1 MDVVVQLTRAR
12 ECHHRR
18 AWVDAYAAFSAL
30 DSVSLEAEDLDQFAE
45 AAQLLG
51 RGADAARL
59 LQQAYHAWAGR
70 GAIGQALRTTFWL
83 FQVLLFKGDLA
94 QAGGWVARAERLLRA
109 KPECPQ
115 QGYLLLPL
123 AHRQLDGGEAAAAF
137 GTAARV
143 VELGQLAGDPDLAA
157 AGAHLQGIAKIVD
170 GQAQH
175 GLMLLDE
182 AMVAVVGGELSDR
195 MAGYIYCDVIAT
207 CHQLD
212 ELPRARE
219 WTVSLNAWVDGQQQF
234 TGAYAGLCRVHRA
247 ELLQLTGQWPA
258 AVREA
263 ELACEQLTQGFS
275 DLLAGAAF
283 YQLGEIHRLR
293 GENDEAERAY
303 RGASEYGWRT
313 QPGLALV
320 RLAQGRSE
328 AAVAGIR
335 RALAETTDRL
345 VRAELLPAAVRIMLA
360 APDLAAARAASD
372 ELAGLAELYG
382 TSALRAKAAHAR
394 GVVLLADGAPGHALE
409 ALRGSWRL
417 WRELDAPYEAACLR
431 VLVGRACRAVGD
443 EDAAEMEF
451 EAARRVFEELGA
463 LPDLAEVKVVLRRA
477 APPAEPFGLSPREL
491 EVLRLVAL
499 GGTNQAIAAELVLSE
514 KTVARHVS
522 NIFDKLGVRTRTA
535 AAARAFEHGIGR

>member
-1 MDVVVQLTRAR
+1 MDVVAQLTRAR

-18 AWVDAYAAFSAL
+18 AWADAYAAFSAL
-30 DSVSLEAEDLDQFAE
+30 EGAPLEAEDLDKFAE

-51 RGADAARL
+51 RGRDAARL

-94 QAGGWVARAERLLRA
+94 QAGGWVARAGRLLQA
-109 KPECPQ
+109 KPDCPQ

-123 AHRQLDGGEAAAAF
+123 AHRQLDGHHAAAAF
-137 GTAARV
+137 GTATRV
-143 VELGQLAGDPDLAA
+143 VELGQLAGDPDLTA

-170 GQAQH
+170 GHAQH

-182 AMVAVVGGELSDR
+182 AMLAVVGGELSDR
-195 MAGYIYCDVIAT
+195 MAGYVYCDVIAT

-219 WTVSLNAWVDGQQQF
+219 WTVSLNAWVDGQPQF

-283 YQLGEIHRLR
+283 YQVGEMHRLR
-293 GENDEAERAY
+293 GENDQAERAY

-320 RLAQGRSE
+320 RLAQGRSD
-328 AAVAGIR
+328 AAGAGIR

-372 ELAGLAELYG
+372 ELAALAELYG

-394 GVVLLADGAPGHALE
+394 GVVLLADGAPAHALE

-463 LPDLAEVKVVLRRA
+463 LPDLAEVAAALRRA
-477 APPAEPFGLSPREL
+477 GATAEPFGLSRREL

-499 GGTNQAIAAELVLSE
+499 GSTNQAIAAELVLSE

-522 NIFDKLGVRTRTA
+522 NIFGKLGVRTRTA